1 MGYIFTAWMQEQIV
15 FIHTPGKVNAARNI
29 KEETL
34 GHVTYIYYNLP
45 SNQGSPQKRQFNM

>member
-1 MGYIFTAWMQEQIV
+1 MGYIFTAWMQDQIV